1 MDGQAR
7 KLIEAFRAR
16 YGGQATPR
24 LWRAPGRVNLIGE
37 HTDYNLGFVLPIAL
51 ELACWVAAAPAEG
64 ELLRVYSA
72 NTGEQRAWPAARAAE
87 LEPAGDWGDYVAGVA
102 VELARAGYEIRPVNL
117 LIDSTV
123 PFGGGLSSSAALEV
137 ATALALLDGRPIEP
151 LELARLARRAE
162 NSFVGMPCGIM
173 DQYVSVFGRQ
183 GCALK
188 IDCRSLESELVRLPE
203 EIAIVAVN
211 SMVKHALGATAYRD
225 RVAECRQAVEAIRR
239 EHPEV
244 ESLRDARPE
253 HLELVDR
260 VARRRARHVISE
272 NRRVEEFIAAC
283 RAGDLQTMGALF
295 VASHRSLATDYEVS
309 CEELDFLVEAALA
322 IPGVYGSRMTGGGF
336 GGCTVTLVAPGERA
350 RFEESISAAY
360 RNRFGIEPRLY
371 RCEASAGAAQVSET
385 GELLKTAI
393 SM

>member
-1 MDGQAR
+1 VDGQAR

-16 YGGQATPR
+16 YGGQAPPR

-64 ELLRVYSA
+64 SLVRVYSA
-72 NTGEQRAWPAARAAE
+72 NTGEERAWPAARVLE

-102 VELARAGYEIRPVNL
+102 VELARAGYEIRPANL
-117 LIDSTV
+117 FIDSTV

-137 ATALALLDGRPIEP
+137 ATALALLDGRRIEP

-162 NSFVGMPCGIM
+162 NQFAGMPCGIM
-173 DQYVSVFGRQ
+173 DQYVAVFGRQ

-188 IDCRSLESELVRLPE
+188 IDCRSLTSEPVPLPGE
-203 EIAIVAVN
+203 VAIVAVN

-225 RVAECRQAVEAIRR
+225 RVEECRRAVEAIRHR
-239 EHPEV
+239 HPEV

-253 HLELVDR
+253 HLELVDG
-260 VARRRARHVISE
+260 VARQRARHVISE
-272 NRRVEEFIAAC
+272 NRRVEEFVAAC
-283 RAGDLQTMGALF
+283 QARDLVTMGTLF
-295 VASHRSLATDYEVS
+295 VASHRSLARDYEVS
-309 CEELDFLVEAALA
+309 CQELDFLVEAALA

-336 GGCTVTLVAPGERA
+336 GGCTVTLVAPGELA

-360 RNRFGIEPRLY
+360 RSRFGIEPRLY
-371 RCEASAGAAQVSET
+371 RCEPSAGAAQVSES

>member
-16 YGGQATPR
+16 YGGEAPPR

-51 ELACWVAAAPAEG
+51 ELACWVVAAPSDG
-64 ELLRVYSA
+64 DLLRVYSA
-72 NTGEQRAWPAARAAE
+72 NTGEERAWPAELIAE
-87 LEPAGDWGDYVAGVA
+87 LQPAGDWGDYVAGVA
-102 VELARAGYEIRPVNL
+102 VELARAGYPIRPANL

-123 PFGGGLSSSAALEV
+123 PMGGGLSSSASLEV
-137 ATALALLDGRPIEP
+137 ATALALLDGRPIVP

-162 NSFVGMPCGIM
+162 NEFAGMPCGIM
-173 DQYVSVFGRQ
+173 DQYVSIFGRR

-188 IDCRSLESELVRLPE
+188 IDCRSLESEAVRLPE
-203 EIAIVAVN
+203 GVAIVAVN

-225 RVAECRQAVEAIRR
+225 RVEECRRAVEAIRSK
-239 EHPEV
+239 HPEV
-244 ESLRDARPE
+244 ESLRDARLE
-253 HLELVDR
+253 HLELVEG

-272 NRRVEEFIAAC
+272 NRRVEDFVAAC
-283 RAGDLQTMGALF
+283 RSGDLQAMGALF
-295 VASHRSLATDYEVS
+295 VASHRSLAADYEVS
-309 CEELDFLVEAALA
+309 CEELDFLVDAALA

-336 GGCTVTLVAPGERA
+336 GGCTVTLVSPEMVT
-350 RFEESISAAY
+350 RFEEAVSRAY
-360 RNRFGIEPRLY
+360 RSRFGIEPRLY
-371 RCEASAGAAQVSET
+371 RCEASAGAGRVSED
-385 GELLKTAI
+385 GKLLKGAV